1 MATLVEDLV
10 KSAKESGRSPVA
22 IFLEMLELRFGIGQL
37 GFSEYL
43 DYQLHKSDLSKA
55 EKRAFGGWRAQSA
68 LEKMLVD
75 VYSEFMTIDKIT
87 MYAIFAGYGFPFP
100 KILAT
105 YGTERPMHGTLCI
118 RHPDELIDYLQA
130 PGRLPVYIK
139 PSSSSFGRG
148 NILVERWENGK
159 FILGSKAQ
167 LDPAAMVAHLNDRRG
182 LGWILQQPL
191 TAHPAVAEICGTR
204 KISGLRIHSFLTPEG
219 PTLIRAVWRINGGNN
234 DDDHFKFGTSGN
246 LIAELDIESGSVR
259 RVVTGFRETRT
270 QVTQH
275 PGTGHALT
283 GFVIPYWNEIRN
295 LVCDAHLAFPGYLCP
310 GWDIAICEDGPSIL
324 EVNSFGDIDTSQHAG
339 RVGFLDSRFLALL
352 RDRKLADGLHLG
364 NYLRWT
370 LGHSPKQTDFP
381 RAWPW

>member
-1 MATLVEDLV
+1 MATLVDDLV
-10 KSAKESGRSPVA
+10 KSARESGRNPAA
-22 IFLEMLELRFGIGQL
+22 IFVEMLALRFGTGQL
-37 GFSEYL
+37 GFSEYF
-43 DYQLHKSDLSKA
+43 DYELYKSDISKA

-100 KILAT
+100 EILAT
-105 YGTERPMHGTLCI
+105 YGTERPMRGALRI
-118 RHPDELIDYLQA
+118 MHPDELIAYLQT

-148 NILVERWENGK
+148 NVLVERWENGK
-159 FILGSKAQ
+159 FTLGNKAQ
-167 LDPAAMVAHLNDRRG
+167 LDPEAMVAHLNDRRG
-182 LGWILQQPL
+182 LGWILQKPL
-191 TAHPAVAEICGTR
+191 TAHPSIAELCGTR
-204 KISGLRIHSFLTPEG
+204 KISGLRIHSFLSTTG

-246 LIAELDIESGSVR
+246 LIAELDIESGAVK
-259 RVVTGFRETRT
+259 RVVTGFRETRV
-270 QVTQH
+270 QVTHH
-275 PGTGHALT
+275 PYTGRPLT
-283 GFVIPYWNEIRN
+283 EFVIPFWNEIRN

-310 GWDIAICEDGPSIL
+310 GWDIAICEHGPSIL

-339 RVGFLDSRFLALL
+339 RVGFIDSRFRSLL
-352 RDRKLADGLHLG
+352 SDRKLIDGLRLA
-364 NYLRWT
+364 NLIRWT
-370 LGHSPKQTDFP
+370 LGRSPRQTDFH